1 MTVLEE
7 VTPRAAPGT
16 YPVPAGRARWRFT
29 AHRRQFAAASWQS
42 TLIAELPHARQR
54 SVTLAYLTPTQVQFV
69 LDGHDPQAAL
79 LTELATDVI
88 CWRWDDTAGY
98 DVAVCRVLLDHSQ
111 DVIDESSHTVTF
123 TGHDYVALLQ
133 RRFFAARY
141 GPTTQ
146 LEQDSYVQ
154 QFLNLAQPAA
164 FAPGCYLPLVV
175 RPVNPD
181 GTLRATPSGQLRD
194 RDYPASYLC
203 YTALDDLAKV
213 INGFDYDVQPG
224 AWTGATADSLRIFY
238 PAQGVARTDVQLMYG
253 ANVAALQRSVDSS
266 TYTNYWRAIGNNGS
280 SDPNVAQLYGEA
292 WNSDS
297 NNVTVN
303 PVGLWQNTDNAAD
316 VTIAATLTQKAQGD
330 LDTTGVLIPVYTA
343 TLRPGA
349 YTWAKPNIGDT
360 VPFYAKVGRLNV
372 NTTIR
377 VLGLAFA
384 ITDDGAEDVTLTLGA
399 SPLTL
404 ADLYTQADRDVD
416 ALTRR

>member
-29 AHRRQFAAASWQS
+29 AHRRQFAPASWQS

-54 SVTLAYLTPTQVQFV
+54 TVTLAYLTPTVVQFV
-69 LDGHDPQAAL
+69 LDGHDPHAAL

-88 CWRWDDTAGY
+88 CWRWDDTPGY
-98 DVAVCRVLLDHSQ
+98 DVAVARVLIDHSQ

-123 TGHDYVALLQ
+123 TGHDYAALLQ

-146 LEQDSYVQ
+146 LDQ
-154 QFLNLAQPAA
+154 
-164 FAPGCYLPLVV
+164 
-175 RPVNPD
+175 
-181 GTLRATPSGQLRD
+181 
-194 RDYPASYLC
+194 
-203 YTALDDLAKV
+203 AKV

-224 AWTGATADSLRIFY
+224 AWIGATADSLRVFY
-238 PAQGVARTDVQLMYG
+238 PGQGVARSDIQLMYG
-253 ANVAALQRSVDSS
+253 ANVAQLQRSVDSS

-316 VTIAATLTQKAQGD
+316 VNIAATLTQKAQGD

-343 TLRPGA
+343 A
-349 YTWAKPNIGDT
+349 
-360 VPFYAKVGRLNV
+360 
-372 NTTIR
+372 
-377 VLGLAFA
+377 
-384 ITDDGAEDVTLTLGA
+384 
-399 SPLTL
+399 
-404 ADLYTQADRDVD
+404 
-416 ALTRR
+416 